1 MADGFIGE
9 IRAFGFDFTPSGWL
23 ACDGST
29 LSIAAYQALF
39 SIIGIQFGGNGTTTF
54 NLPDLRG
61 VVLPGVNPAVTGFTV
76 PGASGGS
83 TEVTIT
89 TDTMPAHNHN
99 IQAVTRSS
107 LAQTALAT
115 AQPANDVYLSNAFS
129 SGLSQGII
137 VYSNNAHSGTTM
149 NPQTIMPTGSGIPHN
164 NMSPFLALTYSI
176 CVQGVFPPHQ

>member
-9 IRAFGFDFTPSGWL
+9 IRAFGFNFTPAGWL

-29 LSIAAYQALF
+29 YSINNYQALF
-39 SIIGIQFGGNGTTTF
+39 AIIGIQFGGNGTTNF
-54 NLPDLRG
+54 MLPDLRG
-61 VVLPGVNPAVTGFTV
+61 VVLTGVNPAIAGFNV
-76 PGASGGS
+76 PGKTGGS
-83 TEVTIT
+83 AGVTLT

-115 AQPANDVYLSNAFS
+115 AQPANNVYLTNAFS

-137 VYSNNAHSGTTM
+137 VYSNTISGNTIL
-149 NPQTIMPTGSGIPHN
+149 NPQSIGPTGSSMPHE
-164 NMSPFLALTYSI
+164 NMSPYLALTYSI
-176 CVQGVFPPHQ
+176 CVEGIFPQRP